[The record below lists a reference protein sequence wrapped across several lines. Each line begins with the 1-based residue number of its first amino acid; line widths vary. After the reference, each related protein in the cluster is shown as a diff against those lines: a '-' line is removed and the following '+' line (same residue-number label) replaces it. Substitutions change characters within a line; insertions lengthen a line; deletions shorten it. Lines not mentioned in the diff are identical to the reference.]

1 MNTYLNFIFK
11 AKTYTFSV
19 CLLLSSFSCQTKENK
34 QEITPIIKLQALY
47 KNNLQL
53 AYQYLDS
60 ISIDGNKKNKSY
72 YINSRKYFKK
82 SEPILSYVEKEN
94 FKSLNAPNLIRI
106 QEEDPTDIKIR
117 QPIGYQVIEE
127 NLLTD
132 EMDTLALKRALSVT
146 SGRLKLINN
155 NTKLYFKNYHILWL
169 VRDQLV
175 RIATTGLS
183 NFDSPVLG
191 QSLQESIYTLE
202 TIKEIFDSYKN
213 QFKSDKLF
221 KDWKKELTQSISNL
235 KTDFNSFDRY
245 AYIKNHTH
253 LQIELWNKTVKDWEV
268 EFPFELSMSN
278 HFESLFSEKTFNI
291 DYFSDYKSDTLH
303 LKQKIQLG
311 KQLFNDK
318 ALSLNNQMSCA
329 TCHDK
334 NLAFTDGKKTFN
346 KNQIRNTPTI
356 TYAGLQQAFFHDNRA
371 GSLEGQIVGVVTN
384 HSEFDSNLE
393 ILVEKVSQNK
403 MYAKAF
409 DTLYSKKITDA
420 NIRHAIA
427 SYVRTLN
434 SFNSKFDNNINGKE
448 NTLTVNEKKGFNL
461 FMGKA
466 SCATCHFPPL
476 FNGTV
481 PPNFNETEMEI
492 IGVPKTSENKELD
505 TDLGRYKLFKTEQRK
520 SMFKTPTLRNIEL
533 TAPYMHNGVY
543 NTLEEVMDFYNKGGG
558 AGLGFNVPHQT
569 LPFDNLDLSE
579 KEIKDIIAF
588 MKTLTDVPEEVVY

>member
-11 AKTYTFSV
+11 AKAYTIGV
-19 CLLLSSFSCQTKENK
+19 CLLLLSFSCQRKENK
-34 QEITPIIKLQALY
+34 QTIVPASKLEKLY
-47 KNNLQL
+47 KNNLEK

-60 ISIDGNKKNKSY
+60 ISVNGSPKNKSY

-82 SEPILSYVEKEN
+82 SEPILSYLEKDN

-127 NLLTD
+127 NLFAD
-132 EMDTLALKRALSVT
+132 EVDTLALKRAIKVT
-146 SGRLKLINN
+146 SGRLKLIKK
-155 NTKLYFKNYHILWL
+155 NTKFYLKNYHILWM

-202 TIKEIFDSYKN
+202 TIEELLHVYKN
-213 QFKSDKLF
+213 QFNSDQLYQ
-221 KDWKKELTQSISNL
+221 DWEKELTQAKKKL
-235 KTDFNSFDRY
+235 QTRFDTFDRY
-245 AYIKNHTH
+245 EYIKTDVQA
-253 LQIELWNKTVKDWEV
+253 QIKLWNKTVKDWKA
-268 EFPFELSMSN
+268 EFPFELAMTN
-278 HFESLFSEKTFNI
+278 HFESLFSKEMFNMG
-291 DYFSDYKSDTLH
+291 YFSDYKSDTVYLE
-303 LKQKIQLG
+303 QKIQLG

-318 ALSLNNQMSCA
+318 TLSLNNNMSCA

-334 NLAFTDGKKTFN
+334 KLAFTDGKKTFN

-356 TYAGLQQAFFHDNRA
+356 TYAGLQQSFFYDSRS
-371 GSLEGQIVGVVTN
+371 GSLEGQIVGVITN
-384 HSEFDSNLE
+384 HNEFDSNLD
-393 ILVEKVSQNK
+393 ILVNKVNQNK
-403 MYAKAF
+403 MYIKAF
-409 DTLYSKKITDA
+409 DTLYAKKTTDA
-420 NIRHAIA
+420 NIRHAMA

-434 SFNSKFDNNINGKE
+434 SFNSKFDNNINNKE
-448 NTLTVNEKKGFNL
+448 NTLTLSEKKGFNL

-466 SCATCHFPPL
+466 ACATCHFPPL

-492 IGVPKTSENKELD
+492 IGVPKTAKNKELD
-505 TDLGRYKLFKTEQRK
+505 TDLGRYELFKTEQRK
-520 SMFKTPTLRNIEL
+520 GMFKTPTLRNIAL

-543 NTLEEVMDFYNKGGG
+543 ATLKEVLNFYNKGGG

-569 LPFDNLDLSE
+569 LPFDKLDLSE
-579 KEIKDIIAF
+579 QEIQDILAFLNTLSDEIKQ
-588 MKTLTDVPEEVVY
+588 

>member
-11 AKTYTFSV
+11 AKAYTIGV
-19 CLLLSSFSCQTKENK
+19 CLLLLSFSCKRKENEQTISPTSK
-34 QEITPIIKLQALY
+34 LEKSYKKNLEI
-47 KNNLQL
+47 

-60 ISIDGNKKNKSY
+60 ISIDGNQKNKSH

-82 SEPILSYVEKEN
+82 TEPILSYLEKDN

-132 EMDTLALKRALSVT
+132 EMDTLALKRAIKVT
-146 SGRLKLINN
+146 SGRLKLIKN
-155 NTKLYFKNYHILWL
+155 NTKFYFKNYHVLWM

-183 NFDSPVLG
+183 NFDSPILG

-202 TIKEIFDSYKN
+202 TIEEILKVYKN
-213 QFKSDKLF
+213 QFNSDKLYQA
-221 KDWKKELTQSISNL
+221 WEKELSQAIKIL
-235 KTDFNSFDRY
+235 KTDFDTFDRY
-245 AYIKNHTH
+245 EYIKSHAQT
-253 LQIELWNKTVKDWEV
+253 QIELWNKTVKDWEV
-268 EFPFELSMSN
+268 EFPFELAMTN
-278 HFESLFSEKTFNI
+278 DFESLFSEQMFNMG
-291 DYFSDYKSDTLH
+291 YFSDYKSDTVH

-318 ALSLNNQMSCA
+318 TLSLNNNMSCA

-334 NLAFTDGKKTFN
+334 KLAFTDGKKTFN

-356 TYAGLQQAFFHDNRA
+356 TYAGLQQSFFHDSRS
-371 GSLEGQIVGVVTN
+371 GSLEGQIVGVITN
-384 HSEFDSNLE
+384 HNEFDSDLD
-393 ILVEKVSQNK
+393 ILVEKVNQNK
-403 MYAKAF
+403 AYVKAF
-409 DTLYSKKITDA
+409 DSLYTKKVTDA

-434 SFNSKFDNNINGKE
+434 SFNSKFDNNINNKE
-448 NTLTVNEKKGFNL
+448 NTLTLSEKKGFNL

-466 SCATCHFPPL
+466 ACATCHFPPL

-481 PPNFNETEMEI
+481 PPNFKETELEI
-492 IGVPKTSENKELD
+492 IGVPKTAQNKELD
-505 TDLGRYKLFKTEQRK
+505 TDLGRYELFKTEQRK
-520 SMFKTPTLRNIEL
+520 AMFKTPTLRNIAL
-533 TAPYMHNGVY
+533 TAPYMHNGAY

-558 AGLGFNVPHQT
+558 AGLGFDVPHQT
-569 LPFDNLDLSE
+569 LPFDHLDLSE
-579 KEIKDIIAF
+579 QEIKDIVAF
-588 MKTLTDVPEEVVY
+588 MKTLTDVPQEMY